1 MKKNYVVKHTGTMD
15 YIFKTIFQNK
25 RILSSYL
32 KILGLDVKEK
42 DIIYENV
49 ESKEDIKVKAVRFD
63 IRIHSENL
71 LADLESQRERIS
83 GKDEKGNS
91 VDGDTYQRHRMI
103 HYLCMLHSRAYEQ
116 GEKYFEERKSKVIFF
131 ADYETKGKEAIQRTK
146 LVNTTTGEFYE
157 EIEVIEIALKKV
169 KKDATLKSRMLRVLT
184 EEDLTDYIKEEGII
198 GEVAKM
204 IFEINQEEHEKNV
217 KRYEEDMRRL
227 ERDISYLK
235 YYDGYYDGKDEGK
248 KAGIILGKKQ
258 GLSRGKKEEKLATAK
273 RLKEL
278 GVSDEI
284 ISIGTGLSVEK
295 IKSL

>member
-1 MKKNYVVKHTGTMD
+1 MSKNYIVKHTGTTD

-32 KILGLDVKEK
+32 QVLGLDVKEE

-63 IRIHSENL
+63 IRIHSQNL
-71 LADLESQRERIS
+71 LADLESQREKIS
-83 GKDEKGNS
+83 GKDEQGNI
-91 VDGDTYQRHRMI
+91 VDAETYQRHRKI

-116 GEKYFEERKSKVIFF
+116 GEKYLEERKSKVIFF
-131 ADYETKGKEAIQRTK
+131 EDYETKGEDIQRTK
-146 LVNTTTGEFYE
+146 LVNTTTGEMYE
-157 EIEVIEIALKKV
+157 DIEVIEIALKKV
-169 KKDATLKSRMLRVLT
+169 KKDATLKSRMLRVMT
-184 EEDLTDYIKEEGII
+184 EEDLTDYIKEEGIV

-227 ERDISYLK
+227 EADISYLK

-248 KAGIILGKKQ
+248 AEGKAEGQFEANLT
-258 GLSRGKKEEKLATAK
+258 TAK
-273 RLKEL
+273 RLKEK
-278 GVSDEI
+278 GMSNEFIYDV
-284 ISIGTGLSVEK
+284 TGLSVEK